1 MICTRGHLMIDTAL
15 VCSICMAEQDRQ
27 AMRELQLEFLRKAV
41 NGDWNYAL
49 RVAKMP
55 ERHVIMFSSQV
66 RTFCG
71 LELKTKPR
79 IGYEAYTD
87 ATLEK
92 LCAGCRMAVK
102 DAVAEA
108 MAT

>member
-1 MICTRGHLMIDTAL
+1 MLDSAL
-15 VCSICMAEQDRQ
+15 VCAVCMAEQDKQ
-27 AMRELQLEFLRKAV
+27 AMRELQLEFLRKTV
-41 NGDWNYAL
+41 NGEWNYGL

-71 LELKTKPR
+71 QELKTKPR
-79 IGYEAYTD
+79 ISYEHYSD

-92 LCAGCRMAVK
+92 LCAGCRAAVQ